1 MALIKCPECH
11 REISDKAEC
20 CIHCGYPVAAEREK
34 EGLFKIVV
42 VDTSER
48 PSAIVLVE
56 ILTNVKLGVA
66 IHVVDELPK
75 EILTGINYETANKI
89 KEYGERIHT
98 TIRLEKDTE
107 STTEKNIDEEIERY
121 EAAYEYHLKFI
132 KKLSRPLGPNENK
145 VLKCPKCLSTNIA
158 TVKGGFSLFG
168 SSSPR
173 NVCQMCGFKWL
184 PGDY

>member
-34 EGLFKIVV
+34 EGFFKVV
-42 VDTSER
+42 MVDTSKR
-48 PSAIVLVE
+48 PDAMLLVTR
-56 ILTNVKLGVA
+56 LTNATVRDGTNV
-66 IHVVDELPK
+66 INELPK
-75 EILTGINYETANKI
+75 EILAGINYETANKI
-89 KEYGERIHT
+89 KEYGERVHT
-98 TIRLEKDTE
+98 TIRLEKDME
-107 STTEKNIDEEIERY
+107 STTENNIDEEIERY
-121 EAAYEYHLKFI
+121 EEAYNRQVEFFKNWE
-132 KKLSRPLGPNENK
+132 PPAGPNENK
-145 VLKCPKCLSTNIA
+145 VLKCPKCQSTNIA